1 MHALTHCRPL
11 QPSELASNPAGHAA
25 LQQAI
30 AQFDGGSIGELHSM
44 QELECSLGISS
55 SSSGG
60 GHARRS
66 IPLASEH
73 RAQQGQEHRSRYGPF
88 CTTQYCN
95 ASRLPPIV
103 NLDGRHSLGQLL
115 VAQAPAPPGRQLGQ
129 LAAAAC
135 RAGQGRHSKR
145 PASGHHALVHQ
156 IRTAEDQNC

>member
-44 QELECSLGISS
+44 QELECSLGIGS

-66 IPLASEH
+66 IPQAAMPGVQFPSL
-73 RAQQGQEHRSRYGPF
+73 QNTGRSKGRS
-88 CTTQYCN
+88 TDLDT
-95 ASRLPPIV
+95 AHSALHSTAMLLTSRP
-103 NLDGRHSLGQLL
+103 
-115 VAQAPAPPGRQLGQ
+115 
-129 LAAAAC
+129 
-135 RAGQGRHSKR
+135 
-145 PASGHHALVHQ
+145 
-156 IRTAEDQNC
+156 